1 MGEEVLILADEEQS
15 KAPEEEPLDE
25 EISIV
30 DVKEDTNTQDITAPL
45 DEDDSTPAAEE
56 ATTTIEETKE
66 AALQPAEALT
76 NPSEAEQVIIPA
88 SEETDLVEEKPSI
101 DKDEMEDNKEE
112 PVLIVKAET
121 ERGDSVLSDTS
132 EMGSMES
139 LEAPTDSASTN
150 SDEDNE
156 NSCSDT
162 DIFIT
167 TSDVKQKD
175 DKVEDIKIEIVQVL

>member
-1 MGEEVLILADEEQS
+1 MGSSFEKVTVPTVEEVTVAAETENIDPKIEELVAPVEEVLILADKEQF
-15 KAPEEEPLDE
+15 KAAE
-25 EISIV
+25 
-30 DVKEDTNTQDITAPL
+30 
-45 DEDDSTPAAEE
+45 EE

-66 AALQPAEALT
+66 AAATALKPAEALT
-76 NPSEAEQVIIPA
+76 KPSEAEQVITPT
-88 SEETDLVEEKPSI
+88 SEETDLVEGKPSI
-101 DKDEMEDNKEE
+101 DKDEMEDIKEE

-139 LEAPTDSASTN
+139 LEAQTDSASTN

-156 NSCSDT
+156 TSCSDT

-167 TSDVKQKD
+167 TSDEKQKD
-175 DKVEDIKIEIVQVL
+175 DKVE